1 MMKCQCKPIRERVC
15 FCSHPEQKN
24 MTFWPRDAVWYYSLV
39 DIFLSMPMSPLWHF
53 LSPNILDFSFVAF
66 HFILLDNSA
75 YQCEQRLLTTAGARR
90 PRCCTKADA
99 TSSQHRI
106 ILYSRQHASQS
117 HSTSTLIGIMT
128 WVHEWFIFNATD
140 LLEPEFSPPIT
151 ASLLDSKISVEG
163 LTFFWQ

>member
-15 FCSHPEQKN
+15 FCSHPEQKKHDFLALWCN
-24 MTFWPRDAVWYYSLV
+24 LVLLTCGHFSVNAHVPIVTFSVSQHPWFLLCCISLHT
-39 DIFLSMPMSPLWHF
+39 LG
-53 LSPNILDFSFVAF
+53 
-66 HFILLDNSA
+66 SA